1 MCLRR
6 TLSLA
11 ALAATLGLSSSA
23 HAAEPMPVVVV
34 EGIGV
39 GDADGLRKALLSV
52 VERARPGV
60 LTVHFSSGGRSAEMR
75 FVPVEGPPIARGV
88 DLPAS
93 ADERTRALV
102 WLAENLTRD
111 ESAELVPPL
120 EKRASKPP
128 SPPSPPPETT
138 SAASSPSPS
147 PPASAPMP
155 SSPKAETGTPAVLP
169 RPKPPIVAPRD
180 PCDDPAPSFPVSLTL
195 ASPVGFPSRPVDTV
209 FALSL
214 AYADLR
220 TVDGAGIGMVMRTR
234 CHVRGAMIS
243 LVSLVGG
250 RLEGVGT
257 SALYQ
262 DVRGK
267 TEGVA
272 ISGVLNRFR
281 DEADGVALA
290 TANVYG
296 GEGEGFAASGSV
308 NLHRGAFRGA
318 SIAPI
323 VVGLD
328 GMEGLQLGV
337 LNVTK
342 GKVSGLQLG
351 VVNVAEDA
359 DVAIGVFSIALAR
372 PIRPIVLGTVQRPVQ
387 AGVLF
392 EQKYTFSEGTVGW
405 GRRRATDRDHVVLG
419 LALGAHLVSDEDKG
433 LLVDLV
439 VGADGSPDDGVSNGR
454 LTARVGYRFSRRF
467 APQLVGG
474 ALLLGG
480 KGQADAEVL
489 PDFGASVTF

>member
-11 ALAATLGLSSSA
+11 ALAATLGLSSLV
-23 HAAEPMPVVVV
+23 HAADPVPVVVV
-34 EGIGV
+34 EGLGV
-39 GDADGLRKALLSV
+39 GDADVLRKALLPV
-52 VERARPGV
+52 VERARPGA
-60 LTVHFSSGGRSAEMR
+60 LTVRLSPNARSADMR
-75 FVPVEGPPIARGV
+75 FVPNEGPPVTREV
-88 DLPAS
+88 ELPAS
-93 ADERTRALV
+93 AEERTRALV

-111 ESAELVPPL
+111 ESAELVPPPG
-120 EKRASKPP
+120 KSASPA
-128 SPPSPPPETT
+128 PSPPPPPPA
-138 SAASSPSPS
+138 SVSSPSPS
-147 PPASAPMP
+147 PSASVPTASPANAR
-155 SSPKAETGTPAVLP
+155 AETPAAPPRPRPAV
-169 RPKPPIVAPRD
+169 VVPRD
-180 PCDDPAPSFPVSLTL
+180 PCDDPAPAFPVSFTL
-195 ASPVGFPSRPVDTV
+195 ASPVGFPSQPVDTV

-234 CHVRGAMIS
+234 CHVRGATIS

-308 NLHRGAFRGA
+308 NLHRGTFRGA
-318 SIAPI
+318 SIAPV

-359 DVAIGVFSIALAR
+359 DVAIGVLSIAWAR
-372 PIRPIVLGTVQRPVQ
+372 PIRPVVLGTVQRPVQ

-474 ALLLGG
+474 ALLLGA
-480 KGQADAEVL
+480 KGQSDAEIL

>member
-1 MCLRR
+1 MV
-6 TLSLA
+6 A
-11 ALAATLGLSSSA
+11 ALASALGLGSA
-23 HAAEPMPVVVV
+23 ARAAVPDSAVVV
-34 EGIGV
+34 EGAGA
-39 GDADGLRKALLSV
+39 GDADALRKALLAV
-52 VERARPGV
+52 VERARAGV
-60 LTVHFSSGGRSAEMR
+60 LTVRLAPGGRSAEMR
-75 FVPVEGPPIARGV
+75 FVPIEGAAIARGV
-88 DLPAS
+88 DLPAA

-111 ESAELVPPL
+111 ESAELVPPAG
-120 EKRASKPP
+120 KGASMPSAPPTPSTPESPAPAPPAAAPAPPAPAPARTPPP
-128 SPPSPPPETT
+128 SASTVVPTLAPRRAPP
-138 SAASSPSPS
+138 
-147 PPASAPMP
+147 
-155 SSPKAETGTPAVLP
+155 V
-169 RPKPPIVAPRD
+169 VAPPD
-180 PCDDPAPSFPVSLTL
+180 PCDDAAPSFPVSFTL
-195 ASPVGFPSRPVDTV
+195 ASPVGFPSHPVDTS

-214 AYADLR
+214 GYGDLR

-234 CHVRGAMIS
+234 CHVRGSMIS

-257 SALYQ
+257 SAVYQ

-272 ISGVLNRFR
+272 LSGGLNLFR
-281 DEADGVALA
+281 GEADGAALA

-318 SIAPI
+318 SIAPV

-337 LNVTK
+337 VNVTK

-351 VVNVAEDA
+351 VVNVAEDS
-359 DVAIGVFSIALAR
+359 DVAVGVLSIAVAR
-372 PIRPIVLGTVQRPVQ
+372 PIRPVVLGTVQRPVQ
-387 AGVLF
+387 AGVIF

-419 LALGAHLVSDEDKG
+419 LALGAHVVSDEDEG

-454 LTARVGYRFSRRF
+454 LTARIGYRFSRRF

-480 KGQADAEVL
+480 KGQSTAEVL